1 MVAGPGARHPDDAPM
16 QLYFLVIAGLLVWG
30 GVLAWRWTEAK
41 AFSVDVLA
49 AKKRDKELPETVT
62 EAEFTDLYLRS
73 EGPRA
78 QTYFF
83 ICAAIMFF
91 LLGPFVAG
99 FNAVWNMIWVMSG
112 QSPVFE
118 TGTLIHTFMVFLAFM
133 GATIALLALAMRRY
147 YALMPPNFKQ
157 VMRDLNGGA

>member
-1 MVAGPGARHPDDAPM
+1 MM
-16 QLYFLVIAGLLVWG
+16 FYFLVVAGLLIWG
-30 GVLAWRWTEAK
+30 GALAWRWK
-41 AFSVDVLA
+41 SVKDFSPEVLA
-49 AKKRDKELPETVT
+49 AKKRDGELPDSVT

-83 ICAAIMFF
+83 ACAAVLFF

-99 FNAVWNMIWVMSG
+99 FNSIWNMFWLMSG
-112 QSPVFE
+112 KSPVFE

-133 GATIALLALAMRRY
+133 GTTIILLAVAMRRY
-147 YALMPPNFKQ
+147 YALMPPNLKQ
-157 VMRDLNGGA
+157 VIRDLNGGAR